1 MPRLALSPWIK
12 DERNE
17 TKYQIIRW
25 QSASFVLVQS
35 SRNMILLEHCWLNG
49 QERVVTGP
57 FTWQPTENLVC
68 RSQSSTARSR
78 WFEGGKPSDLPF
90 GVGVFSLPQKTA
102 AIERSIVA
110 GTKRGSGARS
120 LFTWQAAVQILLVE
134 VILLPQNAPICIIH
148 IARALGPTVSRGKP
162 GRLDK
167 GRS

>member
-25 QSASFVLVQS
+25 QSASLVPVHS

-90 GVGVFSLPQKTA
+90 GVGVFSLPQKTFL
-102 AIERSIVA
+102 
-110 GTKRGSGARS
+110 KRRQQLSAQLWPVPKEAPVPGPCLHGKLPCKFCLLRWFSYRRMHRYAS
-120 LFTWQAAVQILLVE
+120 FT
-134 VILLPQNAPICIIH
+134 
-148 IARALGPTVSRGKP
+148 
-162 GRLDK
+162 
-167 GRS
+167 